1 MSSNP
6 MERKCKLALL
16 EVPIRHAFIILSS
29 PSNSMMLSKLPLL
42 AALVASGCVAK
53 ILPPSQDSWPGE
65 LIRFRQLESKIQPL
79 LPFGEEIS
87 VDAVYQ
93 YLFRTTDSLGNAVAA
108 VTTLIAP
115 HNSDSSKL
123 LVYQAA
129 YDAANGDCSPS
140 YTLRLGSSSA
150 GLLGLLMPN
159 STTFAEGIFLAA
171 ALNRGWW
178 VMVTDYEGLE
188 AQFIA
193 GLQSAYATL
202 DSVRV
207 VINEGHKIGL
217 APDARYVIWGYS
229 GGAFAGGWAAELQP
243 SYAPELHFSGA
254 ALGGTIV
261 NTTSVVESI
270 NRGTFSGLIFRG
282 FYGAAKAY
290 PNLTDWMDENMLP
303 NKRDEFFKH
312 ATNCQIQGIDGRFH
326 DVFSY
331 FVNGDRSIYEPVPA
345 TVLDWSGQMGRRG
358 SPTMPLFIYKAV
370 RDEISP
376 IEDTDKLVHQYCS
389 NGATIEYHRNAKGEH
404 VTEALIGSVNALE
417 WVSDRL
423 AGRPLQHL
431 EPCLTKDVLIANIS
445 PSAVS
450 TLGIELYSF
459 LRSIQS
465 VGLGPPS

>member
-1 MSSNP
+1 
-6 MERKCKLALL
+6 
-16 EVPIRHAFIILSS
+16 
-29 PSNSMMLSKLPLL
+29 
-42 AALVASGCVAK
+42 
-53 ILPPSQDSWPGE
+53 
-65 LIRFRQLESKIQPL
+65 RFRQLESKIQPL
-79 LPFGEEIS
+79 LP
-87 VDAVYQ
+87 

-108 VTTLIAP
+108 VTTLIVP

-140 YTLRLGSSSA
+140 YTLRPGSSSA

-159 STTFAEGIFLAA
+159 STTFTEGIFLAA

-217 APDARYVIWGYS
+217 APDARYVMWGYS

-254 ALGGTIV
+254 ALGGIIV

-290 PNLTDWMDENMLP
+290 PNLTDWMDGNMLP
-303 NKRDEFFKH
+303 DKRDDFFKH

-331 FVNGDRSIYEPVPA
+331 FVDGDRSIYGPVPA

-370 RDEISP
+370 GDEISP

-389 NGATIEYHRNAKGEH
+389 NGATIEYHRNVIGEH

-423 AGRPLQHL
+423 AGRPLRHL
-431 EPCLTKDVLIANIS
+431 ESCLTKDSLCHFNTRHRIVLFPKVDS
-445 PSAVS
+445 KCWPRTSVLSVVYEGRYFPSLILFQLDTGMLPS
-450 TLGIELYSF
+450 RGSFQGICQKLDAAIRTNLTIYLPS
-459 LRSIQS
+459 S
-465 VGLGPPS
+465 GLSDTRQEYKEGS